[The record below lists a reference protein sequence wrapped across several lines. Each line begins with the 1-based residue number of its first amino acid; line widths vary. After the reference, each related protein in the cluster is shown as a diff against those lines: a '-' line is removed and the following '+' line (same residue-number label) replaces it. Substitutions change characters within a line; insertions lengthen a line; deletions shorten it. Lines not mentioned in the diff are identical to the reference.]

1 MAGAFGRSELQ
12 QDVPRAIEPTLILS
26 FDNALEQQLRAGDGI
41 RTHDNN
47 VGNVVLCQLSYTRSA
62 VSVSLVGSTR
72 LKLLK
77 SNCRSPLETTA
88 NNSVTKTDYMM
99 LNSACKGNCDQ

>member
-1 MAGAFGRSELQ
+1 MACHSLVLGLAFVVAGAFGRSELQ

-72 LKLLK
+72 LKLLI
-77 SNCRSPLETTA
+77 NPIAEA
-88 NNSVTKTDYMM
+88 H
-99 LNSACKGNCDQ
+99 